1 MSARPYLTIKCKTNA
16 YQRLP
21 TSNAAVTAQLAGTSS
36 HIQSIHNT
44 HPTHITRMSRA
55 DRG

>member
-44 HPTHITRMSRA
+44 HPTHIIRMSGA